1 MTKKKPTPAP
11 KKPAP
16 EANTT
21 LVEAIVTVKH
31 LQDFVKGQGG
41 LEKALSEVAKVS
53 ELVEMTGGFGQLKQ
67 ALEIVGKEDAAA
79 QA

>member
-1 MTKKKPTPAP
+1 MKKKTPPVA
-11 KKPAP
+11 KKPAA

-31 LQDFVKGQGG
+31 LQDFVKCQGG
-41 LEKALSEVAKVS
+41 LEKALSQVSKVA

-67 ALEIVGKEDAAA
+67 ALEIVGKEEAAE
-79 QA
+79 

>member
-1 MTKKKPTPAP
+1 MTKKKATPAP
-11 KKPAP
+11 KKPTP
-16 EANTT
+16 KANTT

-31 LQDFVKGQGG
+31 LQDFVKSQGG

-67 ALEIVGKEDAAA
+67 ALEIVGKEDTAA

>member
-1 MTKKKPTPAP
+1 MKKKTPPVA
-11 KKPAP
+11 KKPAAA
-16 EANTT
+16 ANTT

-31 LQDFVKGQGG
+31 LQDFVKSQGG

-53 ELVEMTGGFGQLKQ
+53 ELVEMTGGFGPLKQ
-67 ALEIVGKEDAAA
+67 ALEIVGKEETAA

>member
-1 MTKKKPTPAP
+1 MKKKTPPAE
-11 KKPAP
+11 KKPAA

-31 LQDFVKGQGG
+31 LQDFVKNQGS
-41 LEKALSEVAKVS
+41 LEKALGEVAKVA
-53 ELVEMTGGFGQLKQ
+53 ELVGMTGGFAQLKQ
-67 ALEIVGKEDAAA
+67 ALEIVGQEETPA